1 MTNSTRAF
9 QKAITLGAS
18 DNMRERQD
26 PLIAGYK
33 QDPKPA
39 TIIDSAKTSSKCVSA
54 GTPIYGQVIVGD
66 TGAEPINIGVHKA
79 VGGRSDFP
87 NPGEILSAAIAA
99 CLDSTI
105 RIISNRMAL
114 HLRTLEVAVDA
125 MVDVRGT
132 LLVDPNVPVGF
143 QTIQVNVKLETEED
157 VPEQMINAILKAAE
171 HSCVVIQ
178 TLRSGPEISVSSQI
192 TNRQAN
198 AA

>member
-1 MTNSTRAF
+1 MTTPTEQF
-9 QKAITLGAS
+9 QNAVALGAS

-26 PLIAGYK
+26 PLMAHYK

-39 TIIDSAKTSSKCVSA
+39 TIIDSAATSSERVSA
-54 GTPIYGQVIVGD
+54 ATPIYGQVIIGD
-66 TGAEPINIGVHKA
+66 SGAEPVNVGVHKA

-105 RIISNRMAL
+105 RIITNRMNVR
-114 HLRTLEVAVDA
+114 LRKLEVTVDA
-125 MVDVRGT
+125 VVDVRGT
-132 LLVDPNVPVGF
+132 LLVDPTVPVGF
-143 QTIQVNVKLETEED
+143 QKILVDVSLEPEGN
-157 VPEQMINAILKAAE
+157 VPEQMMQAILKAAE

-178 TLRSGPEISVSSQI
+178 TLRGQPEISVTSKTGS
-192 TNRQAN
+192 NQAS

>member
-1 MTNSTRAF
+1 MTNSTGAF
-9 QKAITLGAS
+9 QKAIALGAS

-39 TIIDSAKTSSKCVSA
+39 TIIDSAKTSSKFVPA

-66 TGAEPINIGVHKA
+66 TGAEPIDIGVHKA

-105 RIISNRMAL
+105 RIITNRVGL
-114 HLRTLEVAVDA
+114 RLRTLEVAVDA
-125 MVDVRGT
+125 IVDVRGT

-143 QTIQVNVKLETEED
+143 QKISVSVKLETEEA
-157 VPEQMINAILKAAE
+157 VPDQMIDAVLKAAE

-178 TLRSGPEISVSSQI
+178 TLRSGPEISVSSEVVKS
-192 TNRQAN
+192 RSN